1 MRRILI
7 ATLMLLQWT
16 QVHAQEADD
25 GTRSPGDLNAE
36 ERIEMM
42 QLANAYHTCVYNTA
56 MAGIDAH
63 EDIRHIADQALGE
76 CDDRLGT
83 LGETISGWGFPHG
96 FAESF
101 TRSVRDRAVH
111 QLLPELAVRKGG

>member
-1 MRRILI
+1 MLRILI
-7 ATLMLLQWT
+7 ASFWLLQWAP
-16 QVHAQEADD
+16 VHAQEAED

-63 EDIRHIADQALGE
+63 EDIRQIADQAMGE

-83 LGETISGWGFPHG
+83 LGETISGWGFPRG
-96 FAESF
+96 FAEGF